1 MNIETIKI
9 DLVQRLLTIESE
21 EVLHEIEKIL
31 DRDIAVNPAL
41 QDAIREGM
49 ENIKKG
55 EAQAHSEVRKLYD
68 KWI

>member
-31 DRDIAVNPAL
+31 DRDIAV
-41 QDAIREGM
+41 IREGL
-49 ENIKKG
+49 ENINKG
-55 EAQAHSEVRKLYD
+55 ETQPHSEVRKLYD
-68 KWI
+68 KWV